1 MDSKGDITQLSRR
14 KESMYQAMKHINAE
28 PTTSSND
35 RSNPRLDD
43 IKSKLS
49 QLYYPLSALSTLP
62 YKLPPSLLANHPCP
76 HPRSTT
82 STSKLTPA
90 TKITLY
96 NPGEL
101 QRILLTEP
109 EDDTRRYLS
118 TLLKQLIVQCKGT
131 LPPEKK
137 RGFGAEILAL
147 IQALLTT
154 PYVPVAIT
162 AHPHSDASKNVVFI
176 KSVIKRLGYNPYIC
190 EEYMSLIRLCYAV
203 IDTMQRSSEKQYA
216 AVCDWEASYDTRS
229 AREEVVTK
237 LLLAGR
243 EGAVDGAVDDGS
255 LKYAVKQSLMHISSM
270 LNTAKSPLQ
279 SSKQSDKA
287 ASSSI
292 PGTIPDLTHVLMELL
307 GVLSLVGGDR
317 VDEGEVK
324 RVFSDIAV
332 YIKQV
337 R

>member
-1 MDSKGDITQLSRR
+1 MV
-14 KESMYQAMKHINAE
+14 
-28 PTTSSND
+28 
-35 RSNPRLDD
+35 
-43 IKSKLS
+43 
-49 QLYYPLSALSTLP
+49 
-62 YKLPPSLLANHPCP
+62 
-76 HPRSTT
+76 
-82 STSKLTPA
+82 
-90 TKITLY
+90 Y
-96 NPGEL
+96 NLEEL
-101 QRILLTEP
+101 QRILLTES

-118 TLLKQLIVQCKGT
+118 TLLKQLIVQCMGT

-147 IQALLTT
+147 IQALLTA
-154 PYVPVAIT
+154 PYLPAAIT
-162 AHPHSDASKNVVFI
+162 THPLSDAVENVVFI

-190 EEYMSLIRLCYAV
+190 EEYRSLIRLCYAV

-255 LKYAVKQSLMHISSM
+255 LKYTIKQSLMHLSSM
-270 LNTAKSPLQ
+270 LNTPKAFLQ

-287 ASSSI
+287 ALSSA
-292 PGTIPDLTHVLMELL
+292 PGSVPDLTHVLMQLL
-307 GVLSLVGGDR
+307 GMLSLVGGDR

-324 RVFSDIAV
+324 MVFNDIAV
-332 YIKQV
+332 YIK
-337 R
+337 RFR